1 MRSVADPGL
10 LGRWRVE
17 RESGVLPPFG
27 VGKRIGERSGVT
39 TLLGVPVAP
48 FTARGRELFYLW
60 LPVHDRLARH
70 PNGCWVGE
78 GQLFGYTFCRF
89 RLVRQT

>member
-1 MRSVADPGL
+1 
-10 LGRWRVE
+10 
-17 RESGVLPPFG
+17 VLPPFG
-27 VGKRIGERSGVT
+27 IGKRIGERSGVT

-48 FTARGRELFYLW
+48 FTATGRELVYRW
-60 LPVHDRLARH
+60 LPVRDRLARH

-89 RLVRQT
+89 RLVRHEAPRC